1 MGMGHSQASPG
12 PEAAGAPDATA
23 GDVTASEHDGR
34 EHDVVRRFAERGEE
48 ALHRLADLPGGTR
61 ALKAVSE
68 LGRRVDELGRKVRG
82 VDELEERIAR
92 LEREVAELRGGSATP

>member
-1 MGMGHSQASPG
+1 MTSVPDPAAPSGGEHESG
-12 PEAAGAPDATA
+12 P
-23 GDVTASEHDGR
+23 

-68 LGRRVDELGRKVRG
+68 LGRRVDELGRKARG

-92 LEREVAELRGGSATP
+92 LEREVAELRAGR